1 MAIRTSQPNHSI
13 ISTTLNAW
21 VQFMRQLM
29 SGNENAAKVDDFW
42 GQVIQ
47 LYAVME
53 DNERLKLGFK
63 FVTQGK

>member
-1 MAIRTSQPNHSI
+1 
-13 ISTTLNAW
+13 
-21 VQFMRQLM
+21 M